1 VQKLLRL
8 LSEPTRLR
16 ILAAVEGEELAVGEI
31 ADVLGMSQSRISNHL
46 RLLKD
51 SAALAGRR
59 EGAWTFYKNAL
70 PDQPAH
76 SNLWNAIRQGIED
89 DREIRADRARRRAVL
104 DKRRRFSREHFA
116 SGRNGSGETGM
127 ELGSVREELLA
138 ALLPRDWTVLDAGC
152 GDGYFTEALA
162 AHFHRVI
169 AVDHAPERVAEARR
183 RLPADVVEFHEAEI
197 DDLPLAAGSVDAV
210 FFSMVLH
217 HVPLIADAA
226 AEARRVLRPGGLV
239 AIADFVPHH
248 DESMRAELGDLRL
261 GLDPEVLAESLRE
274 AGFEAVSTA
283 PARDRY
289 RNGQGRSLDMFLA
302 TGRKPA
308 RSPKKKSSKTQK
320 RQTQKRRSRS

>member
-1 VQKLLRL
+1 MISSVQKLLRL

-51 SAALAGRR
+51 SEALAARR

-70 PDQPAH
+70 PEQAAH
-76 SNLWNAIRQGIED
+76 SNLWSAVKQGIEQ
-89 DREIRADRARRRAVL
+89 DREFRADRARRRSVL
-104 DKRRRFSREHFA
+104 EKRRKRSREYFA
-116 SGRNGSGETGM
+116 SGRNGHGEAGM
-127 ELGSVREELLA
+127 ERDSLREEMLA

-152 GDGYFTEALA
+152 GDGYLTEALA
-162 AHFHRVI
+162 AHFDHVI
-169 AVDHAPERVAEARR
+169 AVDHAPARLAEARR
-183 RLPADVVEFHEAEI
+183 RLGQGGVEFREAEI
-197 DDLPLAAGSVDAV
+197 DDLPLPAGSVDAA

-226 AEARRVLRPGGLV
+226 AEAFRVLRPGGFV

-248 DESMRAELGDLRL
+248 EESMREELGDLRL
-261 GLDPEVLAESLRE
+261 GLDPETLARALAD
-274 AGFEAVSTA
+274 AGFDHVASA

-289 RNGQGRSLDMFLA
+289 RNDSGRSLDMFLA
-302 TGRKPA
+302 TGHKPA
-308 RSPKKKSSKTQK
+308 RSRKKT
-320 RQTQKRRSRS
+320 TKRRS